1 MAISR
6 FLLPSLAA
14 IAFACTALV
23 ADAQT
28 GPTGSPNK
36 TGAQAGQAKRLT
48 PERVAALLNSKVQ
61 TEQDG
66 SKTIIAKVSKD
77 GWQFEVIVSFLPD
90 GKVFDIIS
98 PLTGANPNLTQAQI
112 QGLEQ
117 KNKEMQAAQKAF
129 ILNKQDGRLYF
140 ANINFRV
147 DISEQAFAQEL
158 NAHCQVIRDS
168 YDLWRQ

>member
-1 MAISR
+1 MAFSR
-6 FLLPSLAA
+6 FLLPSVTT
-14 IAFACTALV
+14 ITFACAALV

-28 GPTGSPNK
+28 GPAGGTQK
-36 TGAQAGQAKRLT
+36 TSAQTGQAKRLT
-48 PERVAALLNSKVQ
+48 AERVAAMLNSKVQ
-61 TEQDG
+61 NEQDG
-66 SKTIIAKVSKD
+66 SKTIVAKVTRD
-77 GWQFEVIVSFLPD
+77 GWQFDIIVSFLPD
-90 GKVFDIIS
+90 GKVFDITS
-98 PLTGANPNLTQAQI
+98 PLTGPNPNLTQAQV

-147 DISEQAFAQEL
+147 DISEQAFTQEL
-158 NAHCQVIRDS
+158 NAHCQVIRDT